1 MSNLPRNPLH
11 LSSASFPA
19 AKGRAGLRRAESNGD
34 SISRTDSSSTGS
46 FDNPTENISN
56 VNGKST
62 PTSLSRSQSSKRLNS
77 PQLLKYECR
86 DAPHFELQDLHRVTD
101 ANVQVMIRIR
111 PLSIPE
117 VASHGFGR
125 CIRQESACALTWLG
139 QPESRF
145 SFDYVASESVTQEE
159 VFNVIGA
166 PMVENCLAGY
176 NSCMFAYGQTGSGK
190 THTILG
196 DLEGLDAN
204 PSVDRGLTP
213 RIIEHLFGRIQQD
226 ESSLKLENVKYSC
239 KCSFL
244 EIYNEQITDLLEPML
259 MNLPVR
265 EYHKKGVYVENLTE
279 VEVTSVQ
286 DVISL
291 LLQGNANRKVAVTNM
306 NKESSRSHSIFTCS
320 IQRKSGCTNK
330 TLHGLLHLVDLAG
343 SERQKLSGAEGGRL
357 KEAANINKSLS
368 ALGLVI
374 MNLVDIANGKQRHVP
389 YRDSKLTFLLQDSL
403 GGNSKTTVIANISP
417 SSCCAIETL
426 STLKFAQRA
435 KFIQNTV
442 VINED
447 TTEEV
452 SVLRA
457 QIEQLKRELHHT
469 QYNQRSSI
477 YSFTTPSDRS
487 NKLQDFSESSCID
500 PIGNLEPPYIFNGG
514 QLSSLES
521 PQVSSRKCSG
531 EVGNCSM
538 NCIWKVRTLEGIVA
552 GALRRE
558 LAAERFS
565 KHLSTE
571 IEYLKYLVQQREEET
586 QCTRMLLRFREEK
599 ITRMESAA
607 AGSMSLETLLS
618 QENKALKEEMKLLR
632 GKIDRNPEL
641 TRFAMENIK
650 LIEQLRRY
658 QEFYEWGERDFM
670 LEEISN
676 LRDKLSELL
685 DWKQQQEQSSGKDK
699 LNQSRALSNIE
710 DKCWTTWSACSK
722 TNSEMVRHMNEIQGQ
737 LDDLKILCS
746 DHQET
751 IENLKNRQEDIS
763 EEQYINIGAE
773 VKAFPMPCNF
783 EASEVM

>member
-1 MSNLPRNPLH
+1 MSNRPRNPY
-11 LSSASFPA
+11 SASCPA
-19 AKGRAGLRRAESNGD
+19 AKGRTGLRRADSDGD
-34 SISRTDSSSTGS
+34 SISRADSSSTGS
-46 FDNPTENISN
+46 FDNPPGNISN
-56 VNGKST
+56 VNSKST
-62 PTSLSRSQSSKRLNS
+62 PTSLSRSQSSGRLNS
-77 PQLLKYECR
+77 PQLLKYECK
-86 DAPHFELQDLHRVTD
+86 DAPHFDLQEDLHRVAD
-101 ANVQVMIRIR
+101 ANVQAMIRIR
-111 PLSIPE
+111 PLSISE
-117 VASHGFGR
+117 IGTHGFGR
-125 CIRQESACALTWLG
+125 CITQESARVLTWLG

-196 DLEGLDAN
+196 ELEGLDAN

-213 RIIEHLFGRIQQD
+213 RIIEHLFAKIQED
-226 ESSLKLENVKYSC
+226 ESSQKLENVKYSC

-244 EIYNEQITDLLEPML
+244 EIYNEQITDLLEPTL
-259 MNLPVR
+259 INLPVR
-265 EYHKKGVYVENLTE
+265 EDHKKGVYVENLTE

-286 DVISL
+286 DVITL

-320 IQRKSGCTNK
+320 IQKRNGFTNK
-330 TLHGLLHLVDLAG
+330 TLRGLLHLVDLAG

-374 MNLVDIANGKQRHVP
+374 MSLVDIANGKQRHVP

-403 GGNSKTTVIANISP
+403 GGNAKTTVIANISP

-447 TTEEV
+447 TAESI
-452 SVLRA
+452 SVLQA
-457 QIEQLKRELHHT
+457 QIEQLKRELKHA
-469 QYNQRSSI
+469 QYIQRPPL
-477 YSFTTPSDRS
+477 YCFTTPLERS
-487 NKLQDFSESSCID
+487 NKLHDFSESSYID
-500 PIGNLEPPYIFNGG
+500 HISDLEPPIVNGG

-521 PQVSSRKCSG
+521 PQVSSRKCIG

-538 NCIWKVRTLEGIVA
+538 NCIWKVRMLEGIVA

-571 IEYLKYLVQQREEET
+571 IEYLKYLVHQREEET
-586 QCTRMLLRFREEK
+586 QCIRMLLKFREEK
-599 ITRMESAA
+599 ITKMESAA
-607 AGSMSLETLLS
+607 AGSISLETLVS
-618 QENKALKEEMKLLR
+618 QENKSLKEEIKLLR
-632 GKIDRNPEL
+632 GRIDRNPEL

-658 QEFYEWGERDFM
+658 QEFYEFGERDFM

-685 DWKQQQEQSSGKDK
+685 DWKQQQDQNSGKDT

-710 DKCWTTWSACSK
+710 DKCWTTWRACSK

-746 DHQET
+746 EHQEM
-751 IENLKNRQEDIS
+751 IENMKNEQEDML
-763 EEQYINIGAE
+763 EEQYNNIGAE
-773 VKAFPMPCNF
+773 VKSPPMPYSF
-783 EASEVM
+783 EASRVM